1 MNSFT
6 FNCIV
11 CGKHKGKGANHS
23 SCVDAARGMAKKKKA
38 RKVLRN
44 ADITYIVKSTG

>member
-6 FNCIV
+6 CIV
-11 CGKHKGKGANHS
+11 CGKHKGRWSNHS
-23 SCVDAARGMAKKKKA
+23 RCADAARESGKK
-38 RKVLRN
+38 RKHRKQWRE